1 MFWTF
6 FWFEMKLR
14 MRSVSTYIFFL
25 IPFAMMFF
33 SVSVADFGPIGT
45 GKVLM
50 NGPYALL
57 NCYGQFTAFGAILI
71 AAIFGPAILRDFQQD
86 TYALIFTKPVK
97 KFDYLGGKWLASFVV
112 TLFVFS
118 GLVLGGIVGTV
129 MPWADKTRLAPVH
142 LMAYLRPFFDITVI
156 EIFFLGALFYCVAA
170 LSRRI
175 VVVYLQGVALLAIY
189 LILAISVITTNKLE
203 RFWPSVVDPLGLVFM
218 TSLMRYWTVAERNT
232 RLLDWSGAF
241 LWNRLVWMG
250 IGVVAL
256 GLTYALFPMSAE
268 ALAGKRANKKA
279 KEAAEAEEQEKKTRV
294 RGVTQLPAVTQEFQ
308 GGNDVDAVRVDDAD
322 ADEEYFAGDSVLGNR
337 VADGDF
343 LRRSTDTSPGNRVEC
358 DVWPVTYLMLN
369 VLQGGGFLF
378 MYIVVALYAGELIWR
393 ERDVRFDQIHD
404 ALPEKDWAD
413 WLSKFAALALVQLL
427 LLTIVMVVGVVMQAV
442 GGFYRFEILHYVAEL
457 YLIWLPQ
464 LLMVVL
470 LALFVHTVVSNK
482 FVGHAIIIGFIIL
495 IPVLYRYGIEN
506 RLELYGEITPY
517 TYSDMNGYGHFVKAL
532 LWVNV
537 YWLGIGGLLG
547 VLAIGLARRGTETKF
562 SVRMKLMRQRFP
574 RLVGAA
580 LVCAGL
586 AVAAGGWF
594 YYNAHV
600 MNVYRTTF
608 AERHRAGGVREAV
621 QEVRETAAAEDYGC
635 RSGGGYL
642 SGASIV

>member
-45 GKVLM
+45 GKVLL

-241 LWNRLVWMG
+241 LWNRLLWMG

-294 RGVTQLPAVTQEFQ
+294 RGSDAIACGGARVW
-308 GGNDVDAVRVDDAD
+308 GGNDVDAVRVDDAY

-337 VADGDF
+337 AADGDLLRDQRV
-343 LRRSTDTSPGNRVEC
+343 LRRGIEWSARLASDVFDVERAARRRLF
-358 DVWPVTYLMLN
+358 VFVHR
-369 VLQGGGFLF
+369 GGAVRRGVDLARAGCAVRSDSRCVAGEGLGGLVEQVRGAGAGAT
-378 MYIVVALYAGELIWR
+378 VVADDCDGGRRGDAGSGRVLPL
-393 ERDVRFDQIHD
+393 RDS
-404 ALPEKDWAD
+404 ALRGGTVSD
-413 WLSKFAALALVQLL
+413 LAAAV
-427 LLTIVMVVGVVMQAV
+427 TDGGAAGVVRTH
-442 GGFYRFEILHYVAEL
+442 GGE
-457 YLIWLPQ
+457 Q
-464 LLMVVL
+464 
-470 LALFVHTVVSNK
+470 
-482 FVGHAIIIGFIIL
+482 
-495 IPVLYRYGIEN
+495 
-506 RLELYGEITPY
+506 
-517 TYSDMNGYGHFVKAL
+517 
-532 LWVNV
+532 
-537 YWLGIGGLLG
+537 
-547 VLAIGLARRGTETKF
+547 
-562 SVRMKLMRQRFP
+562 
-574 RLVGAA
+574 
-580 LVCAGL
+580 
-586 AVAAGGWF
+586 
-594 YYNAHV
+594 
-600 MNVYRTTF
+600 
-608 AERHRAGGVREAV
+608 
-621 QEVRETAAAEDYGC
+621 
-635 RSGGGYL
+635 
-642 SGASIV
+642 